1 MYTFLNKASGNKYE
15 MRVQMKKSQKSIV
28 STLNQQIQLSEL
40 LRLLLTKWYWIAG
53 TGILGF
59 LLVFAC
65 TKFWVTPQ
73 YESYI
78 TMYVYN
84 NPEMNTSTG
93 TVNNNDLQAAES
105 LAGTYTVILQS
116 NVVYDAVADTVN
128 GLHPSGIRQPLTRED
143 LQDIIDIT
151 TIDGMQILEI
161 SATTSDPELS
171 YWIADAF
178 AKVAPEQ
185 IVKITKA
192 GAAEVVDQAESNP
205 EPVSPNVVLDSLIGL
220 AAGLFLAAAWLIF
233 RMISDTTIC
242 TADDIEDVVEV
253 PLLGA
258 IPKLSANDGKN
269 SKTLSIRTGGAIEY
283 GGKKHPK
290 NKNEI
295 EAWKESKQSGVP
307 SDR

>member
-1 MYTFLNKASGNKYE
+1 MNKN
-15 MRVQMKKSQKSIV
+15 QKSIV
-28 STLNQQIQLSEL
+28 STLNQQIQLSEI
-40 LRLLLTKWYWIAG
+40 LRLLLTKWYWIVG

-59 LLVFAC
+59 LLVFVC
-65 TKFWVTPQ
+65 TKFLITPQ
-73 YESYI
+73 YESHI

-84 NPEMNTSTG
+84 NPEMNTSVG

-143 LQDIIDIT
+143 LQDIIHIS

-185 IVKITKA
+185 IIKITKA

-205 EPVSPNVVLDSLIGL
+205 DPVSPNVLLDSLIGL
-220 AAGLFLAAAWLIF
+220 AAGLFLAAAWLIIH
-233 RMISDTTIC
+233 MISDTTIC

-258 IPKLSANDGKN
+258 IPKLSGGDNKNDKM
-269 SKTLSIRTGGAIEY
+269 LSTRTGGTIEY
-283 GGKKHPK
+283 GGKKHSK
-290 NKNEI
+290 NRNEI
-295 EAWKESKQSGVP
+295 ETGKEPKQSGVP
-307 SDR
+307 FDR